1 MGQARAAAANGGG
14 HCAHGLVLTDNA
26 LVQLILETLKLLEFA
41 LHHLGNG
48 HAGPRAHDLGDLVG
62 GDLLLEGVLRLL
74 LLSELLLA
82 LAHLGLQ
89 TRNHAEAQL
98 GGAGEIAIARRTG
111 LLAAGLVQLGLE
123 LLNAVDGVLL
133 VEPAGLG
140 HVELL
145 LDLGDV
151 LTQRL
156 QTLGGGRVG
165 LLHQSLLLDLHLREL
180 ARDGIDLDRH
190 GVQLHAQAARRL
202 VHQVDGL
209 IGQEAVGDVAAREVR
224 SSHKRTVGDA
234 HAVEDL
240 VLLLETA
247 QNRNRVLHA
256 RLAHEHLLEAAGEG
270 GVLLDVLT
278 VLVERGG
285 ADRVQVTAGE
295 GGL

>member
-1 MGQARAAAANGGG
+1 M
-14 HCAHGLVLTDNA
+14 
-26 LVQLILETLKLLEFA
+26 
-41 LHHLGNG
+41 
-48 HAGPRAHDLGDLVG
+48 
-62 GDLLLEGVLRLL
+62 
-74 LLSELLLA
+74 
-82 LAHLGLQ
+82 
-89 TRNHAEAQL
+89 
-98 GGAGEIAIARRTG
+98 
-111 LLAAGLVQLGLE
+111 
-123 LLNAVDGVLL
+123 
-133 VEPAGLG
+133 VEPAGLSD
-140 HVELL
+140 VELL
-145 LDLGDV
+145 LDLGDI

-156 QTLGGGRVG
+156 QALGGSRVG

-180 ARDGIDLDRH
+180 ARDGVDLDRH

-224 SSHKRTVGDA
+224 GSHKRTVGDA

-240 VLLLETA
+240 VLLLEAA
-247 QNRNRVLHA
+247 QNRHRVLHA